1 MFSTVYV
8 QLYTPKR
15 PSVDVAEDASDEY
28 MSTEVSYFSGV
39 FEITNTSVIVFIVV
53 SSCFLVWLYKK
64 MSYVF
69 IEVLVVLFAI
79 GGGEVCTHSHKKKI
93 IFFDFDFNKLMSSIF
108 FFSFSGSANVL
119 GGFISMGVALIITV
133 IQIIQVPNLKV
144 IMVLSVGVGFR

>member
-1 MFSTVYV
+1 
-8 QLYTPKR
+8 
-15 PSVDVAEDASDEY
+15 

-119 GGFISMGVALIITV
+119 GGFISMVY
-133 IQIIQVPNLKV
+133 
-144 IMVLSVGVGFR
+144 M